1 MTVNDSVQLQP
12 AHYDVLAEIG
22 NIGSGNAAT
31 ALASLIN
38 AAVEIEIPVITLVDY
53 EQIAQLLGG
62 GDTSVICIFLEL
74 SGDLSGMILHVLKPD
89 FANKLVNTFYPSK
102 ISTLKDISEM
112 DLSVVSEMGN
122 ITSAAYVKALADM
135 TGSFINISPPSAQ
148 TGTIEEVLTDSA
160 SRIPKLGNQV
170 LFIDE
175 TLRVGDSQMDANMIL
190 LPTADSLKTLFVRLN
205 VTYE

>member
-12 AHYDVLAEIG
+12 VHYDVLTEIG

-38 AAVEIEIPVITLVDY
+38 TAVEIEIPVITLVDY
-53 EQIAQLLGG
+53 DKIAQLLGG

-74 SGDLSGMILHVLKPD
+74 SGGLSGMILHVLKPD
-89 FANKLVNTFYPSK
+89 FANKLVNNFYPSK

-135 TGSFINISPPSAQ
+135 AGIFINISPPATQ
-148 TGTIEEVLTDSA
+148 TGTIDSILTESA
-160 SRIPKLGNQV
+160 NRIPKLGDKV

-175 TLRVGDSQMDANMIL
+175 TLRVGDSQLDANMIL
-190 LPTADSLKTLFVRLN
+190 LPTSDSLKTLFERLN
-205 VTYE
+205 VTY